1 MVEHIRCLR
10 LNKAE
15 RSSADLKFS
24 DSLCDRGLDSLLLIT
39 AMQTIHFLL
48 YIQKVSANISGF
60 QAGTHIHS
68 SDRGGSQCI
77 LP

>member
-10 LNKAE
+10 LKKAE
-15 RSSADLKFS
+15 RSSADLK
-24 DSLCDRGLDSLLLIT
+24 SLILFATGLDSLLLIT

-60 QAGTHIHS
+60 QTGTHIHS

>member
-15 RSSADLKFS
+15 RSSADLKSLILFS
-24 DSLCDRGLDSLLLIT
+24 TVLDSLLLIT

>member
-10 LNKAE
+10 LKKAE
-15 RSSADLKFS
+15 RSSADLK
-24 DSLCDRGLDSLLLIT
+24 SLILFATGLDSLLLIT

-60 QAGTHIHS
+60 QASTHIHS

>member
-15 RSSADLKFS
+15 RSSADLK
-24 DSLCDRGLDSLLLIT
+24 SLILFATGLDSLLLIT

>member
-15 RSSADLKFS
+15 RSSADLK
-24 DSLCDRGLDSLLLIT
+24 SLILFATGLDSLLLIT

-60 QAGTHIHS
+60 QASTHIHS

>member
-15 RSSADLKFS
+15 RSSADLK
-24 DSLCDRGLDSLLLIT
+24 SLILFATGLDSLLLIT

-60 QAGTHIHS
+60 QTGTHIHS